1 MKQGVFCQ
9 FTLIKTSTLHTLQ
22 LLLQLQID
30 SFTPEDARNTL
41 DMKFLLIVTVTYPT
55 IYFLFTIVIFHF
67 RWGAILFALKHFLSL
82 SPVTNQTGDNAA
94 SVETANTTTHCRAD
108 NPIPHSR
115 PCDIYLQQKE
125 IFHRTCVYN
134 CIFNSRQFR
143 KSCIAYRYSYI
154 LVFITFLVWLVL
166 VFLLFFFL
174 VTITGT
180 QYIAAKSL
188 NKPFNNN

>member
-1 MKQGVFCQ
+1 MIVKMKQGVFCQ

-82 SPVTNQTGDNAA
+82 SPVTNETGDNAA
-94 SVETANTTTHCRAD
+94 SLETANTATHCRAD
-108 NPIPHSR
+108 NPIPPFSPMWH
-115 PCDIYLQQKE
+115 IYSK
-125 IFHRTCVYN
+125 
-134 CIFNSRQFR
+134 R
-143 KSCIAYRYSYI
+143 KYFIA
-154 LVFITFLVWLVL
+154 LVL
-166 VFLLFFFL
+166 IIVSLIADNLENLVLL
-174 VTITGT
+174 TG
-180 QYIAAKSL
+180 IAI
-188 NKPFNNN
+188 F